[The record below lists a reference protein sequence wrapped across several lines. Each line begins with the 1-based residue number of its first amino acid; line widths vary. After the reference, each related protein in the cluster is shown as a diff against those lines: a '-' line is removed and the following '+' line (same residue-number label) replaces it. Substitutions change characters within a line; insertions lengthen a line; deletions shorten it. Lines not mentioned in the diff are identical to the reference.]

1 MCEKWISTKEDT
13 AWKLRPTIL
22 TQGSGRKSMCQ
33 YSLSATSVSFSPY
46 GLVPMSNTVSKKV
59 GTFTAKFCC
68 GTFTVFEST
77 NEAA

>member
-1 MCEKWISTKEDT
+1 MEATPHDSHTRE
-13 AWKLRPTIL
+13 RPEVDV
-22 TQGSGRKSMCQ
+22 
-33 YSLSATSVSFSPY
+33 SLFLERHVPVSFSPY
-46 GLVPMSNTVSKKV
+46 DLVPMSNTVSKKV